1 MGKNFL
7 HEPSYEGFLRI
18 AKAALE
24 NRNLNRE
31 EDVKDVFLSDE
42 DISSIVLLFEM
53 ARVYEF
59 GDMAEKGLMAMSIYK
74 NLGFVGKIAINFIT
88 SFLCDYIT
96 YLKTDILGSPNT
108 DNLIAV
114 LDEIALD
121 KKRNE
126 YRKLKNRHIL
136 NWEEKGV
143 KNGRPGFEKTYFARK
158 KDGWN

>member
-1 MGKNFL
+1 MVKNFL

-24 NRNLNRE
+24 IRNLNRE
-31 EDVKDVFLSDE
+31 EDVKDAFLSDE
-42 DISSIVLLFEM
+42 DISSIVLLFET

-59 GDMAEKGLMAMSIYK
+59 GKYNDMAEKGLMAMSIYK
-74 NLGFVGKIAINFIT
+74 NLGFVGKIAISFII

-96 YLKTDILGSPNT
+96 YLKKDILDSPNT

-114 LDEIALD
+114 LDEFAID

-126 YRKLKNRHIL
+126 YRKLKNRHIV
-136 NWEEKGV
+136 N
-143 KNGRPGFEKTYFARK
+143 
-158 KDGWN
+158 